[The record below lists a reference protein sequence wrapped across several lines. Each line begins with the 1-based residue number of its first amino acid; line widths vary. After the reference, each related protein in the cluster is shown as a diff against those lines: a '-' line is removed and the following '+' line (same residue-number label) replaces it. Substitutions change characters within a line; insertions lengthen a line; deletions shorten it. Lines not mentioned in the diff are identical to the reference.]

1 MRPPSRPDAAIAAA
15 AAAALIANGLRSNPS
30 SSEIPGLVALA
41 LATGAP
47 IAWRRQAPVAV
58 LAAVM
63 AGAIACTIAFDA
75 STAAVGVALVPLY
88 TVALYGDR
96 RRSLV
101 VALSTT
107 LLLVATTA
115 MLSETISLG
124 AGGLRLVLMLGALV
138 VGDTVRT
145 RRQLRAATRE
155 REEREERDRE
165 DEHARRLTAERLRIA
180 RDVHDTLAHA
190 LVAIN
195 VRAGVAAYLGTDAD
209 SADALTEIKAVS
221 AEALHDLRTTLGLLR
236 EHGDKAPT
244 APTPDLKAVPR
255 LLERARAAGLDA
267 QAKVDVD
274 VAIPS
279 AVGQAAFRIVQESL
293 TNVVRHA
300 EAASAT
306 VTVSVASDQLVVDV
320 IDDGRGGEPA
330 QPGLG
335 LRGMAERVA
344 ALGGKVACGPT
355 ADGGWQ
361 VHAQLPLGDG
371 RA

>member
-1 MRPPSRPDAAIAAA
+1 VTSASI
-15 AAAALIANGLRSNPS
+15 I
-30 SSEIPGLVALA
+30 
-41 LATGAP
+41 
-47 IAWRRQAPVAV
+47 
-58 LAAVM
+58 LAASFLSI
-63 AGAIACTIAFDA
+63 GLNPE
-75 STAAVGVALVPLY
+75 LV
-88 TVALYGDR
+88 
-96 RRSLV
+96 
-101 VALSTT
+101 
-107 LLLVATTA
+107 
-115 MLSETISLG
+115 I
-124 AGGLRLVLMLGALV
+124 
-138 VGDTVRT
+138 
-145 RRQLRAATRE
+145 
-155 REEREERDRE
+155 
-165 DEHARRLTAERLRIA
+165 
-180 RDVHDTLAHA
+180 
-190 LVAIN
+190 
-195 VRAGVAAYLGTDAD
+195 
-209 SADALTEIKAVS
+209 
-221 AEALHDLRTTLGLLR
+221 
-236 EHGDKAPT
+236 
-244 APTPDLKAVPR
+244 KAVPR

-300 EAASAT
+300 GAASAT